1 MNSPIESRIY
11 EATSE
16 ILKESFRPL
25 REKKKVGRPVTRPEE
40 ERTRVKAKKLKRD
53 MTDDEISKMKERM
66 AALRA
71 IKAEKVQAR
80 KVVA

>member
-16 ILKESFRPL
+16 IIKD
-25 REKKKVGRPVTRPEE
+25 KKKVGRPVTRPEE

-53 MTDDEISKMKERM
+53 MTEE
-66 AALRA
+66 
-71 IKAEKVQAR
+71 
-80 KVVA
+80 